1 MKKFIKIFNKQKGD
15 SLDIF
20 VYNTK
25 IYETYEK
32 VLKNN
37 DSQFIENLD
46 DSLKLNYI
54 TMKSFNILIEYVL
67 SNEIGK
73 NPSNFIFLSRSI
85 LFEIIESIEI
95 WTNNEVQ
102 VK

>member
-54 TMKSFNILIEYVL
+54 TMKSFTILIEYVL